1 MVYIYFIFY
10 KNTGSGVNINEALAK
25 ELHSKF
31 KDLIWEAN
39 FCVKYLLCVINV
51 FSKYAWVT
59 SLTDKKA
66 KTVFDDFIEIV
77 NESKCKIK

>member
-1 MVYIYFIFY
+1 M
-10 KNTGSGVNINEALAK
+10 NINEALAK

-31 KDLIWEAN
+31 KDLIWGAK

-51 FSKYAWVT
+51 FSKYAWVK

-66 KTVFDDFIEIV
+66 KTGFDGFIEIV
-77 NESKCKIK
+77 NESKRKIK